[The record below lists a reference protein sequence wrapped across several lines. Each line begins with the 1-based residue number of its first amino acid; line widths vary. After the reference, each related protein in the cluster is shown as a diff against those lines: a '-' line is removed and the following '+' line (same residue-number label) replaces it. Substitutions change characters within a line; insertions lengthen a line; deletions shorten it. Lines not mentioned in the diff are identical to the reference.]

1 MSSGRST
8 SIMIRN
14 TLLLLLTCAAGYVD
28 AIGYRGLDR
37 VFTANMTGNTVLLGL
52 ALVEAD
58 SQATLRSGLALA
70 GFLVGSALGAWI
82 IQRGQPASIWP
93 LPVTVALA
101 LEWVILLAFAIG
113 SLWAS
118 QMFSIPTARAVLIVL
133 SALAMGVQSAAV
145 RRLDVSGIAT
155 TYLTGTLTTCVTR
168 FVGRVHRVSLS
179 APGATHP
186 REAEG
191 YAGQPLQ
198 SAHSAALLATVWV
211 VYLGGAG
218 GAAAAPL
225 LGPVLALSVP
235 LVLLLVVLVVAAVA
249 FWSR

>member
-1 MSSGRST
+1 LSLLLRFST
-8 SIMIRN
+8 SIRIRN

-58 SQATLRSGLALA
+58 SQAALRSGLALA
-70 GFLVGSALGAWI
+70 GFLVGSALGAWVI
-82 IQRGQPASIWP
+82 GRSQPANVWP
-93 LPVTVALA
+93 LPVTAALA

-113 SLWAS
+113 WLWSS
-118 QMFSIPTARAVLIVL
+118 QVFPIPTARAVLIVL

-145 RRLDVSGIAT
+145 RRLDVSGVAT

-168 FVGRVHRVSLS
+168 FVGWVYRLS
-179 APGATHP
+179 APGATPP

-191 YAGQPLQ
+191 YPGQPLQ
-198 SAHSAALLATVWV
+198 STHSAALLATVWL

-225 LGPVLALSVP
+225 LGPVLALVVP
-235 LVLLLVVLVVAAVA
+235 LALLLIVLVVAAVA
-249 FWSR
+249 F

>member
-28 AIGYRGLDR
+28 AIGYRGLNR
-37 VFTANMTGNTVLLGL
+37 VFTANMTGNIVLLGL

-168 FVGRVHRVSLS
+168 FVGRVHRVS
-179 APGATHP
+179 APGAT
-186 REAEG
+186 RCRKAEG

>member
-1 MSSGRST
+1 MLLGFST
-8 SIMIRN
+8 AIRIRN
-14 TLLLLLTCAAGYVD
+14 TLLLLLTCTAGYVD

-58 SQATLRSGLALA
+58 SQAALRSGLALA

-82 IQRGQPASIWP
+82 IERSQPANLWP
-93 LPVTVALA
+93 RPVTVALA
-101 LEWVILLAFAIG
+101 LEWAILLAFAIG
-113 SLWAS
+113 WLWSSQVFSLL
-118 QMFSIPTARAVLIVL
+118 IARAVLIVL

-145 RRLDVSGIAT
+145 RRLDVTGIAT

-168 FVGRVHRVSLS
+168 FVGRVYRLS
-179 APGATHP
+179 TPGATPP
-186 REAEG
+186 RGAEG
-191 YAGQPLQ
+191 YPGQPLQ
-198 SAHSAALLATVWV
+198 SAHSPALLATVWL

-225 LGPVLALSVP
+225 LGPMLALVVP
-235 LVLLLVVLVVAAVA
+235 LALLLTVLVVAAVA
-249 FWSR
+249 FWPR

>member
-1 MSSGRST
+1 MLLGSSTPIR
-8 SIMIRN
+8 IRN

-52 ALVEAD
+52 ALAEAD
-58 SQATLRSGLALA
+58 SQAALRAGLALV
-70 GFLVGSALGAWI
+70 GFLVGSALGAWVI
-82 IQRGQPASIWP
+82 GRNQPANVWP

-101 LEWVILLAFAIG
+101 LEWGILLAFAIG
-113 SLWAS
+113 WLWFS
-118 QMFSIPTARAVLIVL
+118 QVFSIRIARAVLIVL

-168 FVGRVHRVSLS
+168 FVGWVYRLRTP
-179 APGATHP
+179 AATP
-186 REAEG
+186 PQAAEG
-191 YAGQPLQ
+191 YPGQPLQ
-198 SAHSAALLATVWV
+198 PAHSAALLAAVWL

-225 LGPVLALSVP
+225 LGSVLALVVP
-235 LVLLLVVLVVAAVA
+235 LALLLIVLVVAAAA
-249 FWSR
+249 FWPR